1 MKNFWSIGRFLRVAR
16 IGGRRRET
24 SAVRADAPN
33 DAIGGKGGVA
43 RYVFVHTF
51 LESTT
56 PWRARDRATW
66 RPEGEHFNS
75 ESLHTAASR
84 RSLRASRSF
93 SFRETQALF
102 RGGKMLTC
110 EDSRVHEPSIA
121 PTKTPRVFR
130 EAAAATA
137 PTTRAAHVARTRPA
151 ARSACPR
158 RHPARSA
165 FARDRRERSISPGA
179 RTRRRH
185 QRLRPLRRHIAF
197 GSTFPRSGR

>member
-84 RSLRASRSF
+84 RSRASRSF
-93 SFRETQALF
+93 SLRETQAL

-110 EDSRVHEPSIA
+110 EDSGFTNPRSRRRKRPAFYERRRRRPRRPLEPRTSRAHA
-121 PTKTPRVFR
+121 PRPARRALGDTPREARSR
-130 EAAAATA
+130 EI
-137 PTTRAAHVARTRPA
+137 VASGASRPA
-151 ARSACPR
+151 HAPGGGI
-158 RHPARSA
+158 
-165 FARDRRERSISPGA
+165 RD
-179 RTRRRH
+179 
-185 QRLRPLRRHIAF
+185 
-197 GSTFPRSGR
+197 